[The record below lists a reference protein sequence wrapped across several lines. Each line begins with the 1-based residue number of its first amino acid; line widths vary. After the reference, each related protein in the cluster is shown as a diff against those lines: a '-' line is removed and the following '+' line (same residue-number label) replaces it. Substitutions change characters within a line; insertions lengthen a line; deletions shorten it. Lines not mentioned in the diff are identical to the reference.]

1 MSVFAGPCDDVTV
14 VSRLDVRAISL
25 LGTAHLADDVNQS
38 FIPALLPYLILH
50 WNISHAAAAS
60 LVLCQ
65 AISSSV
71 VQPAIGHLADRRSMP
86 WLIAVGMVLAGAGVA
101 ALGVLP
107 SMPLLFVA
115 ALVSGI
121 GVAAFHPEAARFAN
135 YVSGERKASGM
146 RWFTVGGNLGF
157 AIGPAFATAAL
168 ALWGLPARSPPRF
181 PSSSWARSSRSSCAV
196 CAASRRPRAKTR
208 KSLGT
213 DDWRAFFKLSAFVI
227 VRSMAYLGMVAF
239 IPLYVVEV
247 LHGSP
252 AVGGLTDTAFLLA
265 GACGTI
271 AGGPIADRVGRKPVL
286 LWSTGLTAVLVA
298 VLVTLT
304 HDGGPLWVAIAILI
318 VTGFVLVASQAAFV
332 VLGQEYLPNRV
343 GLASGVTLGLAVSLG
358 GSLSP
363 ALGAIADHHG
373 LAATLLTI
381 SVLALCATHRRV
393 HAAGRSAAH
402 AAAVGSARPDV
413 TFSAARGNRS
423 ARAPRTSRSRRRSRG

>member
-1 MSVFAGPCDDVTV
+1 MA
-14 VSRLDVRAISL
+14 RLDVRAIAL

-50 WNISHAAAAS
+50 WGISHAAAGT

-86 WLIAVGMVLAGAGVA
+86 WLIPIGMLLAGLGVA
-101 ALGVLP
+101 TLGVLP
-107 SMPLLFVA
+107 ALPMLYAA

-121 GVAAFHPEAARFAN
+121 GVATFHPEAARFAN

-168 ALWGLPARSPPRF
+168 ALWGLTGTLAAALPVVVMGVVFVLELPRLRGF
-181 PSSSWARSSRSSCAV
+181 APTRAK
-196 CAASRRPRAKTR
+196 SRRA
-208 KSLGT
+208 LGI
-213 DDWRAFFKLSAFVI
+213 DDWRAFGKLSAFVI
-227 VRSMAYLGMVAF
+227 VRSMAYLGLVAY

-252 AVGGLTDTAFLLA
+252 AAGGLTDTAFLLA

-286 LWSTGLTAVLVA
+286 LWSTGATVLMVVALVA
-298 VLVTLT
+298 LT
-304 HDGGPLWVAIAILI
+304 HGGGPLPLAIAMLV

-358 GSLSP
+358 GGLSP
-363 ALGAIADHHG
+363 VLGAIADRHG
-373 LAATLLTI
+373 LAATLLT
-381 SVLALCATHRRV
+381 VAGLALAGTLIAFTLPGEVRRTQLP
-393 HAAGRSAAH
+393 SE
-402 AAAVGSARPDV
+402 AAVP
-413 TFSAARGNRS
+413 T
-423 ARAPRTSRSRRRSRG
+423 